1 MVTKLIVT
9 SGKSA
14 GRAISVKRNR
24 LLIGRA
30 EDCDIR
36 PLSEDVSRRHCAVI
50 VGPAAVWV
58 EDLGSRNGTFV
69 DGNRITGKVQVAD
82 GAMIRVG
89 SLELK
94 VACSD
99 PSAKSGSEDDVSRW
113 LMADEQPAGMFD
125 TTQTMP
131 AAKES
136 AGTTLVAGSTPPAG
150 IDLDHAGTSPDHAH
164 ADADADADAA
174 VTQSSSS
181 LAIEALKAGKAAKPG
196 TLPTQQ
202 SKKGSD
208 SSRDAAAEALKRF
221 FDNR

>member
-1 MVTKLIVT
+1 MLTKLVVV

-14 GRAISVKRNR
+14 GRAITVKRSR

-69 DGNRITGKVQVAD
+69 DGARITGKVQVAD
-82 GAMIRVG
+82 GALIRVG

-94 VACSD
+94 VSCSD
-99 PSAKSGSEDDVSRW
+99 PAAKGGTEEDVSRW
-113 LMADEQPAGMFD
+113 LMAEDQPAGMFD

-131 AAKES
+131 VARES
-136 AGTTLVAGSTPPAG
+136 VGTTVVADGTPPAG
-150 IDLDHAGTSPDHAH
+150 IDAGAGATPVPV
-164 ADADADADAA
+164 DAGAA
-174 VTQSSSS
+174 ATPASSV
-181 LAIEALKAGKAAKPG
+181 AIEALKAGKAAKPG
-196 TLPTQQ
+196 TLPSQA
-202 SKKGSD
+202 KKGSD

>member
-1 MVTKLIVT
+1 MVTKLIIA

-14 GRAISVKRNR
+14 GRAITMKRNR

-30 EDCDIR
+30 EECDIR
-36 PLSEDVSRRHCAVI
+36 PLSEDVSRKHCAVI
-50 VGPAAVWV
+50 AGPAAVWV

-69 DGNRITGKVQVAD
+69 DGARISGKVQVND

-94 VACSD
+94 VSCSG
-99 PSAKSGSEDDVSRW
+99 PSAKPGTEEDVSRW

-125 TTQTMP
+125 TTQTIP
-131 AAKES
+131 VAKES
-136 AGTTLVAGSTPPAG
+136 AAESQTAGGAAVAGGNPQPA
-150 IDLDHAGTSPDHAH
+150 AASPDTA
-164 ADADADADAA
+164 ADATAA
-174 VTQSSSS
+174 TQSSST
-181 LAIEALKAGKAAKPG
+181 LAIEALKAGKATKPG
-196 TLPTQQ
+196 TLPSQA
-202 SKKGSD
+202 KKGSD

>member
-1 MVTKLIVT
+1 MVTKLVVV

-14 GRAISVKRNR
+14 GRAITVKRSR

-69 DGNRITGKVQVAD
+69 DGVRITGKVQVAD
-82 GAMIRVG
+82 GALIRVG

-94 VACSD
+94 VSCSD
-99 PSAKSGSEDDVSRW
+99 PAAKGGSEEDVSRW
-113 LMADEQPAGMFD
+113 LMAEDQPAGMFD

-131 AAKES
+131 VARES
-136 AGTTLVAGSTPPAG
+136 AGTTLVADGTPPAG
-150 IDLDHAGTSPDHAH
+150 IDAGTATPVPV
-164 ADADADADAA
+164 DAA
-174 VTQSSSS
+174 VATPSSSAV
-181 LAIEALKAGKAAKPG
+181 AIDALKAGKAAKPG
-196 TLPTQQ
+196 TLP
-202 SKKGSD
+202 SHAKKGSD